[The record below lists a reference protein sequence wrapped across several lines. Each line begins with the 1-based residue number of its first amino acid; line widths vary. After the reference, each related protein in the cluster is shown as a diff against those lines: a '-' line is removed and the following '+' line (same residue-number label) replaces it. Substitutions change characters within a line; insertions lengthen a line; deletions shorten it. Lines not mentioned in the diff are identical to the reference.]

1 MMGGGCPW
9 FRSGRGGRLLN
20 PIGSMERDNCEIR
33 MKQCVSRATKHINKE
48 QEITGFYGV
57 GGMEVFSLTSIRHS
71 VKLCTS
77 SYIQEK
83 LAPVSLLHARS
94 VLVKIT

>member
-1 MMGGGCPW
+1 M
-9 FRSGRGGRLLN
+9 N
-20 PIGSMERDNCEIR
+20 PIGSMERDNREIR
-33 MKQCVSRATKHINKE
+33 IKQCVSTKGINRE
-48 QEITGFYGV
+48 QEITGFYGA
-57 GGMEVFSLTSIRHS
+57 GGMEVFDLTSIRHS

-94 VLVKIT
+94 VLVKIA